1 VSPGEADAILRSL
14 VDNWT
19 GLHAEAVRE
28 LAAATEP
35 DDDPQVE
42 STKHAHGLAAAAEIK
57 LGKIVAEAAHQRDVA
72 QRAAERQRARWL

>member
-1 VSPGEADAILRSL
+1 MTTPGEADAILRSL

-35 DDDPQVE
+35 DDDPQIETVRR
-42 STKHAHGLAAAAEIK
+42 TRGVLAAAELKVGK
-57 LGKIVAEAAHQRDVA
+57 LVAEAALIRDVA
-72 QRAAERQRARWL
+72 RRAAERQRS